1 MDSQPEYLRINVQDG
16 QEMENT
22 ENGETRKAK
31 TVIVGS
37 RGRMGKMLLER
48 AKDAD
53 MECTGLDQ
61 PLERPEIE
69 RALAD
74 VELVFLCV
82 PAKVI
87 GEVLQKDCA
96 LFACKDYF
104 VGYNFG
110 EGKAPAAD
118 GKGLDRNCRW
128 YTSAFRPEK
137 FSGYRFA
144 RGDCSGGRGWGK

>member
-69 RALAD
+69 MSNLFFYVCPQRLSGKCCKR
-74 VELVFLCV
+74 LCPV
-82 PAKVI
+82 C
-87 GEVLQKDCA
+87 LQR
-96 LFACKDYF
+96 LF
-104 VGYNFG
+104 
-110 EGKAPAAD
+110 
-118 GKGLDRNCRW
+118 CRI
-128 YTSAFRPEK
+128 
-137 FSGYRFA
+137 
-144 RGDCSGGRGWGK
+144 